1 MRQVAIPKEV
11 NCVKKPV
18 SNPLTSACII
28 GTEENENLI
37 GTSQNDCI
45 NGKGGKDKIACLA
58 GNDKLNGGDG

>member
-18 SNPLTSACII
+18 SNSLSSACII
-28 GTEENENLI
+28 DDENENLI
-37 GTSQNDCI
+37 GTSQDDCI
-45 NGKGGKDKIACLA
+45 NGKGGKDKIASLA

>member
-1 MRQVAIPKEV
+1 MRQVVIPKEV

-18 SNPLTSACII
+18 SNTLTSACII
-28 GTEENENLI
+28 GTNENENLI

-45 NGKGGKDKIACLA
+45 NGKGGKDKVASLA